1 MEIFLIKAAQ
11 LLCCFMI
18 LVLLHEGGHFF
29 FAKIFGI
36 RVKKFCI
43 FFDPGFNIGS
53 RHFTGNVKL
62 FSLHGTDY
70 CLGWLP
76 LGGYVTIAGMVDE
89 STNAEQLEAD
99 DTPPNQMFCNKP
111 AAQRLLVMVGGVL
124 MNFITALVIYSA
136 IFYTWGEEYVPARN
150 MTHGYLYNE
159 QAEALGFRDGD
170 IIIGNDQQE
179 FERW

>member
-1 MEIFLIKAAQ
+1 METFLIKAAQ
-11 LLCCFMI
+11 LLCCFML

-29 FAKIFGI
+29 FAKLFGI

-111 AAQRLLVMVGGVL
+111 AAQRLLVVAAHDGVDLLLPAVDVGDEHV
-124 MNFITALVIYSA
+124 
-136 IFYTWGEEYVPARN
+136 AREG
-150 MTHGYLYNE
+150 H
-159 QAEALGFRDGD
+159 ACDVVA
-170 IIIGNDQQE
+170 
-179 FERW
+179 